1 MGKLTSSLEDYLE
14 VICNY
19 VDLNKNIRAVDISR
33 ELDVSRAS
41 VTEALKKL
49 AAKGFINY
57 GRYDVI
63 SLTKSGMDIARTIV
77 SKHLILQN
85 FFEKILGLSEK
96 EASENACKIEHVI
109 SDEAFIKISEYV
121 NRHSDECI

>member
-63 SLTKSGMDIARTIV
+63 SLTKSGMDIAKTIV

>member
-1 MGKLTSSLEDYLE
+1 MGNLTASLEDYLE

-19 VDLNKNIRAVDISR
+19 SNLDTNVRAIDISK
-33 ELDVSRAS
+33 ELNVSRAS

-49 AAKGFINY
+49 ASKGYINY
-57 GRYDVI
+57 GRYDSI
-63 SLTKSGMDIARTIV
+63 SLTNEGKNIAQDII
-77 SKHLILQN
+77 SKHTTLQL

-109 SDEAFIKISEYV
+109 TEQAYLKIAEYIK
-121 NRHSDECI
+121 

>member
-1 MGKLTSSLEDYLE
+1 MSKLTSSLEDYLE

-77 SKHLILQN
+77 SKHIILQD